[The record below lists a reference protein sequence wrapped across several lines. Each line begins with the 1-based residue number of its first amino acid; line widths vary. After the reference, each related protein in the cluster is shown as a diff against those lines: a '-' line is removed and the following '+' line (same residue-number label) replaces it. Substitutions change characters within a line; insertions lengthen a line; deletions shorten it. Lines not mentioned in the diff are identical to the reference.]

1 MCFLV
6 RVMVYVWYV
15 IGYQPGTHWGG
26 GISHTAEK
34 PRQYKLAWI
43 GNQLMQPGKVNMDK
57 ARSAYTTYSCTAVIC
72 ESVWNIKDNK
82 SVLMTGFPYLKDR
95 ETPYVKTW
103 GDFWK
108 TLHKNKAAKI
118 NWQTVIHIICRYRLI
133 AGTYEKCNAYYTFIN
148 TVQMWQ
154 GHKDTKLD
162 I

>member
-1 MCFLV
+1 MTDSNVLFGKGHGVCVHLCD
-6 RVMVYVWYV
+6 MLLD
-15 IGYQPGTHWGG
+15 ISLAPTGGGG

-57 ARSAYTTYSCTAVIC
+57 ARSAYTTYSCTAVIR

-108 TLHKNKAAKI
+108 TP
-118 NWQTVIHIICRYRLI
+118 T
-133 AGTYEKCNAYYTFIN
+133 
-148 TVQMWQ
+148 
-154 GHKDTKLD
+154 
-162 I
+162 